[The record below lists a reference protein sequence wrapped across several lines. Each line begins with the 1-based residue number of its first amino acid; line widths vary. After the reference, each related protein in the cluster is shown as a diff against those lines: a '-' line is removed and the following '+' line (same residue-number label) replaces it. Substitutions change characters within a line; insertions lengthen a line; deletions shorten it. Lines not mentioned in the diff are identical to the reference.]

1 MIPQKER
8 RNEEGGFVELCFEDQ
23 SAGQIHIPR
32 TQHALARLVADN
44 AFVRFEESETGRS
57 LMEDD
62 DELSLCQ
69 EGPSPS
75 FVMVQEGCDEN
86 DDGQDA
92 IVIDDDGSGESPDN
106 VNGQDES
113 ELTDEDD
120 N

>member
-1 MIPQKER
+1 
-8 RNEEGGFVELCFEDQ
+8 
-23 SAGQIHIPR
+23 
-32 TQHALARLVADN
+32 
-44 AFVRFEESETGRS
+44 
-57 LMEDD
+57 MEDD

-69 EGPSPS
+69 EEPSPS

-106 VNGQDES
+106 VNGLDES

-120 N
+120 NRRVH